1 MVNAKLLKDLDE
13 VLETKNR
20 TIIMGVVNL
29 SLDSFSKDI
38 KRRILFLIVA
48 KFVNVPPS
56 HLSTT

>member
-29 SLDSFSKDI
+29 SLDLINGLLISNFKSY
-38 KRRILFLIVA
+38 FL
-48 KFVNVPPS
+48 
-56 HLSTT
+56 